1 MANNDDRVHTS
12 QSTDTGTE
20 AVSDRAM
27 GSAGTGL
34 GDAGMAGIGTG
45 AGTADTV
52 HATDVTEG
60 TDTWAT
66 AGDVPDDYIATDT
79 ETGLGIGGGVGSAL
93 DAADDDTDAD
103 RGSTT

>member
-1 MANNDDRVHTS
+1 MANNDDRVPTS

-20 AVSDRAM
+20 AVSDSAM
-27 GSAGTGL
+27 GSSGTGL

-60 TDTWAT
+60 TDTST
-66 AGDVPDDYIATDT
+66 TVGDASGDYIATDT
-79 ETGLGIGGGVGSAL
+79 ETGLGIGGGVGTVL
-93 DAADDDTDAD
+93 DPAAADNDAD
-103 RGSTT
+103 HGSTA